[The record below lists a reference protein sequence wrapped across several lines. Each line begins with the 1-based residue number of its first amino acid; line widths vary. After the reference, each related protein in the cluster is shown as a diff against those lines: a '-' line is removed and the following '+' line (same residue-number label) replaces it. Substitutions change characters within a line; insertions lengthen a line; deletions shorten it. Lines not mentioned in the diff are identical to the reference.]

1 MATLTLSLQAKRYL
15 SHVNWFLV
23 AGSIAITV
31 FGIAIIQ
38 SAGLHTDPGEWRK
51 QILYGILGVGVMAAF
66 SRIDYRDLSKFA
78 PALYVIIV
86 LLLAFILRGGHSSHG
101 AQRWISLGPLG
112 TFQPSEPAKLILA
125 ISIAW
130 VLCKGEYT
138 KITELWKPL
147 LMVAIPALLVAKQPD
162 LGTAL
167 VFLAIM
173 SAQLFFGLPKWQ
185 HFAAYALA
193 GVAAA
198 AFAIETKYILKPF
211 QKARL
216 LIFLN
221 PKADPQGAGYNLNQ
235 SKIAVGSG
243 GWFGRGLHHGTQ
255 TQLNFVPEHSTDFI
269 FTVVGEELG
278 FVGTMLLLVCYG
290 VLLFGGFIAMV
301 SARDRFGFLLASGI
315 VAMFAFHIVVNIGM
329 TIGIMPITGIPLPFL
344 SYGGSAILTDFA
356 AVGVLL
362 NIYAQKDRGVLGNA

>member
-1 MATLTLSLQAKRYL
+1 MATLTFSLQARRYL
-15 SHVNWFLV
+15 SHVNWFLI
-23 AGSIAITV
+23 AASIAITA
-31 FGIAIIQ
+31 FGIVIIQ

-51 QILYGILGVGVMAAF
+51 QILYAILGLGVMAVF
-66 SRIDYRDLSKFA
+66 TRIDYRNLSKFA
-78 PALYVIIV
+78 PAFYVIIV

-138 KITELWKPL
+138 KISELWKPL
-147 LMVAIPALLVAKQPD
+147 VMVAIPALLVAKQPD

-198 AFAIETKYILKPF
+198 AFAIESKYILKPF

-216 LIFLN
+216 LVFLN

-235 SKIAVGSG
+235 SKIAIGSG

-278 FVGTMLLLVCYG
+278 FIGTLLLLACYG
-290 VLLFGGFIAMV
+290 VLLFGGIIAML

-356 AVGVLL
+356 AIGVLL

>member
-1 MATLTLSLQAKRYL
+1 MATLTLSLKAKRYL

-23 AGSIAITV
+23 AACIAVTA
-31 FGIAIIQ
+31 FGIVIIQ

-51 QILYGILGVGVMAAF
+51 QILYAILGLGVMLVF
-66 SRIDYRDLSKFA
+66 TRIDYRNLGKWA
-78 PALYVIIV
+78 PALYVV
-86 LLLAFILRGGHSSHG
+86 TLLLLAFILRGGHSSHG

-138 KITELWKPL
+138 KLSELWKPL
-147 LMVAIPALLVAKQPD
+147 VMVAIPALLVAKQPD

-193 GVAAA
+193 GTAAA
-198 AFAIETKYILKPF
+198 AFAIESKYILKPF

-255 TQLNFVPEHSTDFI
+255 TQLTFVPEHPPDLL

-278 FVGTMLLLVCYG
+278 FVGTILLLACYG
-290 VLLFGGFIAMV
+290 VLLYGGIIAML

-315 VAMFAFHIVVNIGM
+315 VTMFAFHIVVNIGM

>member
-1 MATLTLSLQAKRYL
+1 MATHSFGAQARRYA

-23 AGSIAITV
+23 AACIAITI
-31 FGIAIIQ
+31 FGIVIIQ
-38 SAGLHTDPGEWRK
+38 SAGLHTDPGEYHK
-51 QILYGILGVGVMAAF
+51 QILYAILGLAVMIVF
-66 SRIDYRDLSKFA
+66 SRIDYRDLAKWA
-78 PALYVIIV
+78 PAMYVVIV

-138 KITELWKPL
+138 KLTELWKPL

-193 GVAAA
+193 GAAA
-198 AFAIETKYILKPF
+198 MALAIETKYILKPF

-278 FVGTMLLLVCYG
+278 FVGTLLLLACYG
-290 VLLFGGFIAMV
+290 VLLFGGIIAMI
-301 SARDRFGFLLASGI
+301 SARDRFGFLLAGGI

-344 SYGGSAILTDFA
+344 SYGGSAVLTDFA
-356 AVGVLL
+356 AIGVLL

>member
-1 MATLTLSLQAKRYL
+1 MAAQTFGAQARRYAGR
-15 SHVNWFLV
+15 VNWYLV
-23 AGSIAITV
+23 AAALLVTA
-31 FGIAIIQ
+31 FGIVIIQ
-38 SAGLHTDPGEWRK
+38 SAGLHTDPGEYRK
-51 QILYGILGVGVMAAF
+51 QILYAILGIGVMILF
-66 SRIDYRDLSKFA
+66 SRIDYRDLAKWA
-78 PALYVIIV
+78 PAMYVVIV

-112 TFQPSEPAKLILA
+112 TFQPSEPAKLILS

-130 VLCKGEYT
+130 VMCKGEYT
-138 KITELWKPL
+138 KLTEMWKPL

-167 VFLAIM
+167 VFMAIM

-193 GVAAA
+193 GAAAA

-278 FVGTMLLLVCYG
+278 FVGTLLLLASYG
-290 VLLFGGFIAMV
+290 LLLFGGILAIV
-301 SARDRFGFLLASGI
+301 SARDRFGFLLAGGI
-315 VAMFAFHIVVNIGM
+315 VSMFAFHIIVNIGM

-344 SYGGSAILTDFA
+344 SYGGSAVLTDFA
-356 AVGVLL
+356 AIGVLL